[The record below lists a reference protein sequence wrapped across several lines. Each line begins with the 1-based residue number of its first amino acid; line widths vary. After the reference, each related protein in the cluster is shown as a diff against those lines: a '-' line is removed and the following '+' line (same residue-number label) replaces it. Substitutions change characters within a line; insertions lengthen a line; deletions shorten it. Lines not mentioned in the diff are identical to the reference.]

1 MTKRKPAKIVW
12 RPKKAII
19 ELETKSSKRR
29 YLSIHHPMVKEVDFT
44 KNPEGI
50 TLYSIPH
57 VLTAKVYA
65 NDPETVV
72 IYFNDD
78 VWRVNAV
85 RTSELIGLWSR
96 ISWYLGSFGKTSQF
110 GKRTR
115 RKLSIVTILS
125 SKREM
130 KKRYGEPEKC
140 HIKNVETVT
149 T

>member
-29 YLSIHHPMVKEVDFT
+29 YLSIRHPMVKEVDFT

-65 NDPETVV
+65 NEPETVV

-78 VWRVNAV
+78 IWRVNAV
-85 RTSELIGLWSR
+85 RSRELMSLVAKIG
-96 ISWYLGSFGKTSQF
+96 WYFGVYGKISQF

-130 KKRYGEPEKC
+130 KKRYGEP
-140 HIKNVETVT
+140 KNAT
-149 T
+149 